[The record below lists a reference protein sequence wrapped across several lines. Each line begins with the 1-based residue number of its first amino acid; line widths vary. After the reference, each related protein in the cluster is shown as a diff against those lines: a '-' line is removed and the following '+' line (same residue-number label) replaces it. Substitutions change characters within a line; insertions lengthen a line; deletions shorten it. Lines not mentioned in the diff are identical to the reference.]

1 MLDKNFMKVSQLIRK
16 KILKE
21 KENELQL
28 LKEET
33 TYNKLLK
40 CVKLNDCEDIIK
52 TINLKEEEKD
62 LLSDL
67 KRVSLKSEIEYLK
80 SYIEL
85 IEKI

>member
-1 MLDKNFMKVSQLIRK
+1 MLDKNFMKVSQLVRK

-62 LLSDL
+62 LLFDL

>member
-21 KENELQL
+21 KENEFQL

>member
-21 KENELQL
+21 KENEFQL

-40 CVKLNDCEDIIK
+40 CVKSI
-52 TINLKEEEKD
+52 
-62 LLSDL
+62 
-67 KRVSLKSEIEYLK
+67 
-80 SYIEL
+80 
-85 IEKI
+85 

>member
-21 KENELQL
+21 QENELQL

-67 KRVSLKSEIEYLK
+67 KKVSLKSEIEYLK

>member
-1 MLDKNFMKVSQLIRK
+1 MLDKNFMKVSQLVRK

-80 SYIEL
+80 SYIDL

>member
-67 KRVSLKSEIEYLK
+67 KKVSLKSEIEYLK